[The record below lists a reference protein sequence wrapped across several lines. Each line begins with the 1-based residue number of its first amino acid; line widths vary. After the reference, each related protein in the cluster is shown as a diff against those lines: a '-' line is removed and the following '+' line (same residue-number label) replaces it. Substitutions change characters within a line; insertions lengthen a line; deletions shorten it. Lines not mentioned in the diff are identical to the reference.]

1 MISVIIPSFNS
12 VKTLKRAVDSCL
24 MQDEVAEIIVI
35 DDASTDD
42 ATLQLAN
49 ELALAHPKVKSL
61 ALMTNSGPS
70 AARNFGI
77 LNSKQPI
84 LAFLDAD
91 DEYLPQGLSLGYHVL
106 MQAGNV
112 AAVKLP
118 CEFVDCPSKYTEH
131 PSYPEACKTLINTFA
146 GNLMIRREVMF
157 ALGLFSQDP
166 VFRKHG
172 GEDGALMVALRDNF
186 LVGLIEQATPCVKI
200 HFHADSHS
208 QIYFEMAAK
217 QHDNPSQ
224 EQEHDEVWDASMFY
238 IALMNQYVKNVSD
251 AFTNPAKGFVPVWKN

>member
-12 VKTLKRAVDSCL
+12 ATTLKRAIDSCL
-24 MQDEVAEIIVI
+24 LQSEVAEIIVI
-35 DDASTDD
+35 DDASTDG

-49 ELALAHPKVKSL
+49 ELAATHSKVKSL

-77 LNSKQPI
+77 LSSTQPI

-91 DEYLPQGLSLGYHVL
+91 DEYLNQGLSIGYTALAQVPDL
-106 MQAGNV
+106 V
-112 AAVKLP
+112 AVKLP

-131 PSYPEACKTLINTFA
+131 PSYESACKTLINTFA
-146 GNLMIRREVMF
+146 GNLMVRREIMF

-186 LVGLIEQATPCVKI
+186 LVGLVEQATPSIKI
-200 HFHADSHS
+200 HFHANSHS
-208 QIYFEMAAK
+208 QIYFENAAE
-217 QHDNPSQ
+217 QHDNPNHVES
-224 EQEHDEVWDASMFY
+224 HDDVWDASMFY
-238 IALMNQYVKNVSD
+238 IAQMKQHVTNVSN